1 MLNTELDDVDRSI
14 LRSLQSDATLSSATL
29 SEMLSLTV
37 TACWR
42 RRKRLEELGFIIGVR
57 ATLDRK
63 KLELGVLAFVE
74 VRFGDQSGQAPER
87 FERAIQ
93 GHDEILSCH
102 EITGSADY
110 MLTVVARDL
119 ESYGQF
125 IEKVVRR
132 QPGVMSIQSSL
143 ALREVKATVR
153 LPV

>member
-1 MLNTELDDVDRSI
+1 MSNSELDDVDRSI

-42 RRKRLEELGFIIGVR
+42 RRKRLEELG
-57 ATLDRK
+57 
-63 KLELGVLAFVE
+63 VLAFVE

-102 EITGSADY
+102 EITCSADY

-143 ALREVKATVR
+143 ALREVKASAR

>member
-1 MLNTELDDVDRSI
+1 M
-14 LRSLQSDATLSSATL
+14 
-29 SEMLSLTV
+29 
-37 TACWR
+37 
-42 RRKRLEELGFIIGVR
+42 G
-57 ATLDRK
+57 RK
-63 KLELGVLAFVE
+63 KLGLGVLAFVE
-74 VRFGDQSGQAPER
+74 VRFGDQSGQAPEN

-132 QPGVMSIQSSL
+132 QPGVMAIQSSL
-143 ALREVKATVR
+143 ALREVKATAK